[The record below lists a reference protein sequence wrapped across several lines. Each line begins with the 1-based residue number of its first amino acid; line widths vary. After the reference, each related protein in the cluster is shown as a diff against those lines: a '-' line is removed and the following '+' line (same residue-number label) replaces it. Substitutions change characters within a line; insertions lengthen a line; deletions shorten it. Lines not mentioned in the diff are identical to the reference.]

1 MNNDKL
7 EFLQHIQNNAVSL
20 GEFESGSAEWHELRN
35 QPGVIS
41 GSEIGAILS
50 LSPFKSAYSL
60 WAEKCGFVDVEQIDA
75 KRNVAM
81 RVGQLVEPAIFVL
94 FQEQNPDKFVKTV
107 GSYAHKD
114 FDWVHAN
121 PDGLGVDENGVPF
134 ILEIKH
140 SASYWDGIP
149 EHYKTQVYWY
159 MFVFGVRKAI
169 FAVLNAGRYKEFEIV
184 WDDFTWSVIWQK
196 VTEFRDLVLSKVA
209 PAWDG
214 SDSTFETVR
223 EMSPDIESRNEE
235 LGQLGLELWKA
246 HVAAKEADTELQKL
260 KAITISALNG
270 AKNGTIDGEIV
281 CTLSQRGAGKPY
293 LTIKESK

>member
-1 MNNDKL
+1 MNDTQKTL
-7 EFLQHIQNNAVSL
+7 LDIVLSNAVSL
-20 GEFESGSAEWHELRN
+20 GEFESGSVEWHELRN

-41 GSEIGAILS
+41 GSEIGAALS
-50 LSPFKSAYSL
+50 LSPFKSAYTL
-60 WAEKCGFVDVEQIDA
+60 WAEKCGLVPQEQIDA

-81 RVGQLVEPAIFVL
+81 RVGQLVEPAIL
-94 FQEQNPDKFVKTV
+94 QLYREQHPAEQVITV
-107 GSYAHKD
+107 GTYAHKNH
-114 FDWVHAN
+114 DWVHAN
-121 PDGLGVDENGVPF
+121 PDGIGVDESGVPF

-140 SASYWDGIP
+140 SASYWDGVP

-159 MFVFGVRKAI
+159 MFVFGVRKAV

-196 VTEFRDLVLSKVA
+196 VTQFRQGVLDHVA
-209 PAWDG
+209 PDWDG
-214 SDSTFETVR
+214 SDSTYETVR
-223 EMSPDIESRNEE
+223 SISPDVENRNEE

-246 HVAAKEADTELQKL
+246 HVAAKEAETELQKV
-260 KAITISALNG
+260 KAITITALNG
-270 AKNGTIDGEIV
+270 AKNGTIDGEVV